1 MIQEVL
7 ENMREPLQCS
17 ITKELI
23 TNCTLGIH
31 PENLLLV
38 SSEMFDLISESKS
51 EDFLM
56 NCPEFQKSNFI
67 PLFDPSIAKSF
78 KQNKDAKEV
87 IQNICKLMIKLMK
100 RLTSFEI
107 FSQDFFT
114 CFISL
119 HRWLIYLSEEFQEE
133 FKQKV
138 DNFMNNPK
146 S

>member
-56 NCPEFQKSNFI
+56 NCPEFQKSSFI

-78 KQNKDAKEV
+78 KKNKDAKEV
-87 IQNICKLMIKLMK
+87 IQNICKLEWKCSNENSNLLESIIKLQQMENFNNQK
-100 RLTSFEI
+100 PLR
-107 FSQDFFT
+107 
-114 CFISL
+114 IS
-119 HRWLIYLSEEFQEE
+119 
-133 FKQKV
+133 
-138 DNFMNNPK
+138 
-146 S
+146 